1 MLPRG
6 SFRFQACD
14 QNIVP
19 EITIPDLNVPQLPVR
34 RVRGRVSPT
43 VRRALHFHP
52 GLVVGTTMAPEKS
65 IIDEPRSSGDSERNI
80 DLTAPIHQNGV
91 KDHVSDSISIGHL
104 NGSGDPIQILQRELD
119 ITREEK
125 EKLATQYN
133 NLLAKLTQ
141 MRTTLGTKL
150 KQDAVRSPI

>member
-1 MLPRG
+1 
-6 SFRFQACD
+6 
-14 QNIVP
+14 
-19 EITIPDLNVPQLPVR
+19 
-34 RVRGRVSPT
+34 
-43 VRRALHFHP
+43 
-52 GLVVGTTMAPEKS
+52 MAPEKS
-65 IIDEPRSSGDSERNI
+65 IMDEPRSSGDSERNI
-80 DLTAPIHQNGV
+80 DLPIHQNGV
-91 KDHVSDSISIGHL
+91 KDHVSDGISIGHL
-104 NGSGDPIQILQRELD
+104 NGSGDPVEILQRELD

>member
-1 MLPRG
+1 M
-6 SFRFQACD
+6 
-14 QNIVP
+14 V
-19 EITIPDLNVPQLPVR
+19 
-34 RVRGRVSPT
+34 
-43 VRRALHFHP
+43 
-52 GLVVGTTMAPEKS
+52 PEKS
-65 IIDEPRSSGDSERNI
+65 IDEPRSSGDSERNI
-80 DLTAPIHQNGV
+80 DLTPIHQNGV

-104 NGSGDPIQILQRELD
+104 NGSSDPVEILQRELD
-119 ITREEK
+119 VTREEK

>member
-1 MLPRG
+1 MLCRG

-19 EITIPDLNVPQLPVR
+19 EITIRGTQLR
-34 RVRGRVSPT
+34 RRVSPT
-43 VRRALHFHP
+43 VILAPNFHP
-52 GLVVGTTMAPEKS
+52 GHDHRLVVGTTMAPEKS

-80 DLTAPIHQNGV
+80 DLTTPIHQNGV
-91 KDHVSDSISIGHL
+91 KDHVSDSIGIDIGHL
-104 NGSGDPIQILQRELD
+104 NGSGDPVEILQRELD
-119 ITREEK
+119 VTKEEK